1 MKDLRAV
8 QLSHL
13 LACQPLKFRETASP
27 RVVFFLEMLS
37 ILNELFFIWPSL
49 LCLPFHSPTA
59 LIKNMLSGYSKRLMV
74 ISALGF
80 HFWIL
85 CHFSNM
91 LTTVSNWKECP
102 KSNLHPKLKDT
113 LCLPWQSMMHIMCW
127 VTQRGSKRN
136 SVHISYRETSL
147 ISALSGLKIWLWG
160 T

>member
-1 MKDLRAV
+1 MHLGTQWRIWGLCSSLTSWHASLWNSGR
-8 QLSHL
+8 QQALELS
-13 LACQPLKFRETASP
+13 
-27 RVVFFLEMLS
+27 FFLEMFS
-37 ILNELFFIWPSL
+37 ILNELFFVWPSL

-127 VTQRGSKRN
+127 VTQRGSKRK
-136 SVHISYRETSL
+136 SVHIS
-147 ISALSGLKIWLWG
+147 
-160 T
+160 